1 MIDYTEFRKKQEH
14 PTYINPITGDK
25 VQLLKGY
32 EDKYSKIIIT
42 KVNYALP
49 NRSEIVNATIKGIK
63 ADKSLRAFAGVFIK
77 VSYISKQQMIGMTSY
92 YIQVELLY
100 MIQEQQ

>member
-14 PTYINPITGDK
+14 PTYINPFTGDK
-25 VQLLKGY
+25 VQLLEGY
-32 EDKYSKIIIT
+32 EQKYNSIIIT

-49 NRSEIVNATIKGIK
+49 NRSEIINNTIKGIK
-63 ADKSLRAFAGVFIK
+63 ADKNLKAFYACFIK
-77 VSYISKQQMIGMTSY
+77 VSYISKQQMKGMTSY

-100 MIQEQQ
+100 MTQVQQ